1 MLYGIVCCTE
11 MASCVVN
18 SAYHVLACC
27 TLMAFNIVNFDWLF
41 LACNSFF
48 HEVINFIAIS

>member
-18 SAYHVLACC
+18 SVHHVLACC
-27 TLMAFNIVNFDWLF
+27 TLMAFNIVTFDWLF